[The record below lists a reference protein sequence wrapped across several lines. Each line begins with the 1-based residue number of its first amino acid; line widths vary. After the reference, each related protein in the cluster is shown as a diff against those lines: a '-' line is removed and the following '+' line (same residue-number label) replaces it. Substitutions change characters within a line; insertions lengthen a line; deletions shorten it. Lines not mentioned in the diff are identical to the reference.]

1 MGRKSGSGKPNEKE
15 GNRMIKKINYVLDR
29 RQKINLCILLVIIF
43 IGAFVE
49 LLGVSAIMPLINVA
63 MNPETIDEKWYF
75 VLIRKYTGI
84 TDANQMI
91 LFLAVLLIVIYIL
104 KNVYVM
110 VMYSLQYR
118 FVFNN
123 QQRLSVRMM
132 KSYMQQDY
140 LFHISKNVAEFQRN
154 IINDINGFF
163 TVALNALQFLAEF
176 SVSVV
181 LVIFLLVQDWV
192 STVAVATLLFLFMGV
207 FTIFFRKVLVKI
219 GEESRQANVQVTK
232 WLFQAFSGIKE
243 IKVANRET
251 FFIANYD
258 RSYKDCARA
267 QRQQS
272 VLTYLPK
279 PVMETV
285 CICSLMLAMIIKITV
300 LKSDIA
306 SFVTT
311 LSVFAVAAF
320 RMLPSFNK
328 ITGYISGMM
337 FNKPAIDAVY
347 KDLMEIEQLMVQ
359 KTEEQIDT
367 QKVSLTTA
375 IELKNVSFRY
385 PESDRWIL
393 KEANLGIKKNTSVAF
408 IGASGAGKTTAA
420 DLILGILQPE
430 EGIITINGTEIKKCM
445 ASWHEAIGYIPQ
457 TIYLMDDSIR
467 ANVAFGIPDSE
478 IDDAAIEKALREAQ
492 LDQFVHT
499 LPDGVNT
506 MIGDRGVKLSGGQRQ
521 RIGIARALYR
531 NPSVLVLDEATSALD
546 NDTEKE
552 VMEAIDGLHG
562 TRTLIVI
569 AHRLSTIRKC
579 DKIYEV
585 GNGGFTERNKAEVL
599 GGEK

>member
-1 MGRKSGSGKPNEKE
+1 
-15 GNRMIKKINYVLDR
+15 MIKKINYVLDR

-49 LLGVSAIMPLINVA
+49 LLGVSAVMPLIDVA
-63 MNPETIDEKWYF
+63 MKPEMIGEKWYF
-75 VLIRKYTGI
+75 VLISKYTGF
-84 TDANQMI
+84 TEPNQMI

-104 KNVYVM
+104 KNAYVI

-251 FFIANYD
+251 FFFFFYD

-585 GNGGFTERNKAEVL
+585 GNGGFIERNKEEVL

>member
-1 MGRKSGSGKPNEKE
+1 
-15 GNRMIKKINYVLDR
+15 MIKKINYVLDR

-445 ASWHEAIGYIPQ
+445 VSWHEAIGYIPQ

-521 RIGIARALYR
+521 
-531 NPSVLVLDEATSALD
+531 PSVLVLDEATSALD

>member
-1 MGRKSGSGKPNEKE
+1 ML
-15 GNRMIKKINYVLDR
+15 KKINYVLDR
-29 RQKINLCILLVIIF
+29 RQKTNLVLLLVIIL

-49 LLGVSAIMPLINVA
+49 LLGVSAVMPLINVA
-63 MNPETIDEKWYF
+63 MEPAQIGRKWYL
-75 VLIRKYTGI
+75 VLISQYTGI

-91 LFLAVLLIVIYIL
+91 VFLAVVLIVIYIL
-104 KNVYVM
+104 KNIYVT

-118 FVFNN
+118 FIFNN

-140 LFHISKNVAEFQRN
+140 LFHVSKNVAEFQRN
-154 IINDINGFF
+154 VTNDVNGFF
-163 TVALNALQFLAEF
+163 TVVLNALQFLAEF
-176 SVSVV
+176 SVSAV
-181 LVIFLLVQDWV
+181 LIVYLLIQDWV
-192 STVAVATLLFLFMGV
+192 STLAVASLLFLFMGF
-207 FTIFFRKVLVKI
+207 FTLFFRKVLVKI
-219 GEESRQANVQVTK
+219 GEESRQANVLVTK

-243 IKVANRET
+243 IKVANKEC
-251 FFIANYD
+251 FFITNYD
-258 RSYKDCARA
+258 KQYKDCARV

-272 VLTYLPK
+272 ILTYLPR

-285 CICSLMLAMIIKITV
+285 CICSLMIAMIIKIAV
-300 LKSDIA
+300 LKSDIT
-306 SFVTT
+306 SFVAT

-347 KDLMEIEQLMVQ
+347 KDLREIERLMADRA
-359 KTEEQIDT
+359 DT
-367 QKVSLTTA
+367 HGNHLKVDFKDTIGLNS
-375 IELKNVSFRY
+375 VSFRY

-393 KEANLGIKKNTSVAF
+393 KNASVIIRKNTSVAL

-420 DLILGILQPE
+420 DLILGILEPQ
-430 EGIITINGTEIKKCM
+430 EGMITIDGTDIKKCM
-445 ASWHEAIGYIPQ
+445 ESWHENIGYIPQ
-457 TIYLMDDSIR
+457 SIYLMDDNIR
-467 ANVAFGIPDSE
+467 ANIAFGIPGPE
-478 IDDAAIEKALREAQ
+478 IDDTAIEKALREAQ
-492 LDQFVHT
+492 LDTFVHS
-499 LPDGVNT
+499 LPAGLDT

-546 NDTEKE
+546 NETEKE

-562 TRTLIVI
+562 TRTLIII
-569 AHRLSTIRKC
+569 AHRLSTIRGC

-585 GNGGFTERNKAEVL
+585 GNGGIVERAKEEVL
-599 GGEK
+599 

>member
-1 MGRKSGSGKPNEKE
+1 
-15 GNRMIKKINYVLDR
+15 MIKKINYVLDR

-393 KEANLGIKKNTSVAF
+393 KEANLGIKKIHQLPS
-408 IGASGAGKTTAA
+408 
-420 DLILGILQPE
+420 L
-430 EGIITINGTEIKKCM
+430 
-445 ASWHEAIGYIPQ
+445 
-457 TIYLMDDSIR
+457 
-467 ANVAFGIPDSE
+467 
-478 IDDAAIEKALREAQ
+478 LRQAQ
-492 LDQFVHT
+492 A
-499 LPDGVNT
+499 
-506 MIGDRGVKLSGGQRQ
+506 RRQ
-521 RIGIARALYR
+521 L
-531 NPSVLVLDEATSALD
+531 LT
-546 NDTEKE
+546 
-552 VMEAIDGLHG
+552 
-562 TRTLIVI
+562 
-569 AHRLSTIRKC
+569 
-579 DKIYEV
+579 
-585 GNGGFTERNKAEVL
+585 
-599 GGEK
+599 

>member
-1 MGRKSGSGKPNEKE
+1 
-15 GNRMIKKINYVLDR
+15 MIKKINYVLDR

-140 LFHISKNVAEFQRN
+140 LFHVSKNVAEFQRN
-154 IINDINGFF
+154 ITSDVNGFF
-163 TVALNALQFLAEF
+163 TIVLNVLQFLAEF
-176 SVSVV
+176 SVSAA
-181 LVIFLLVQDWV
+181 LVIFLFVQDWV
-192 STVAVATLLFLFMGV
+192 STMAVAVLLFLFMGI

-219 GEESRQANVQVTK
+219 GEQSRQANVLVTK

-243 IKVANRET
+243 VKVANKES
-251 FFIANYD
+251 FFISNYN
-258 RSYKDCARA
+258 RHYKDCVRV

-272 VLTYLPK
+272 ILTYLPK

-285 CICSLMLAMIIKITV
+285 CICSLMLAMIIKIAV
-300 LKSDIA
+300 VKSDIV

-337 FNKPAIDAVY
+337 FNKPAIDSVY
-347 KDLMEIEQLMVQ
+347 RDLKEIEQLMEQ
-359 KTEEQIDT
+359 KTAEHEDT
-367 QKVSLTTA
+367 IKVMLHSSIRLN
-375 IELKNVSFRY
+375 NVSFRY
-385 PESDRWIL
+385 PESDKWIL
-393 KEANLGIKKNTSVAF
+393 KNASLEITKNTSVAL

-420 DLILGILQPE
+420 DLMLGILQPQ
-430 EGIITINGTEIKKCM
+430 EGTVTIDGTDLRKCM
-445 ASWHEAIGYIPQ
+445 KSWHEDIGYIPQ
-457 TIYLMDDSIR
+457 VIYLMDDNIR
-467 ANVAFGIPDSE
+467 ANVAFGIPDAE
-478 IDDAAIEKALREAQ
+478 IDDDAVQKALREAQ
-492 LDQFVHT
+492 LDQFVNSLPNGLDT
-499 LPDGVNT
+499 L
-506 MIGDRGVKLSGGQRQ
+506 IGDRGVKLSGGQRQ

-531 NPSVLVLDEATSALD
+531 NPNVLVLDEATSALD
-546 NDTEKE
+546 SDTEKE

-569 AHRLSTIRKC
+569 AHRLSTIKKC
-579 DKIYEV
+579 DKIFEV
-585 GNGGFTERNKAEVL
+585 GGGGFIERSKAEVL
-599 GGEK
+599 GHD

>member
-1 MGRKSGSGKPNEKE
+1 
-15 GNRMIKKINYVLDR
+15 MIKKINYVLDR

-49 LLGVSAIMPLINVA
+49 LLGVSAVMPLIDVA
-63 MNPETIDEKWYF
+63 MKPEMIGEKWYF
-75 VLIRKYTGI
+75 VLISKYTGF
-84 TDANQMI
+84 TEPNQMI

-104 KNVYVM
+104 KNAYVI

-347 KDLMEIEQLMVQ
+347 KDLMEIEHLMVQ

-585 GNGGFTERNKAEVL
+585 GNGGFIERNKEEVL

>member
-49 LLGVSAIMPLINVA
+49 LLGVSAIMPLIDVA
-63 MNPETIDEKWYF
+63 MNPETMDEKWYF

-140 LFHISKNVAEFQRN
+140 LFHVSKNVAEFQRN
-154 IINDINGFF
+154 ITSDVNGFF
-163 TVALNALQFLAEF
+163 TIVLNVLQFLAEF
-176 SVSVV
+176 SVSAA
-181 LVIFLLVQDWV
+181 LVIFLFVQDWV
-192 STVAVATLLFLFMGV
+192 STMAVAVLLFLFMGI

-219 GEESRQANVQVTK
+219 GEQSRQANVLVTK

-243 IKVANRET
+243 IKVANKES
-251 FFIANYD
+251 FFISNYN
-258 RSYKDCARA
+258 RYYKDCVRV

-272 VLTYLPK
+272 ILTYLPK

-285 CICSLMLAMIIKITV
+285 CICSLMLAMIIKIAV
-300 LKSDIA
+300 VKSDIV

-337 FNKPAIDAVY
+337 FNKPAIDSVY
-347 KDLMEIEQLMVQ
+347 RDLKEIEQLMEQ
-359 KTEEQIDT
+359 KTAEHEDT
-367 QKVSLTTA
+367 IKVMLHSSIRLN
-375 IELKNVSFRY
+375 NVSFRY
-385 PESDRWIL
+385 PESDKWIL
-393 KEANLGIKKNTSVAF
+393 KNASLEITKNTSVAL

-420 DLILGILQPE
+420 DLMLGILQPQ
-430 EGIITINGTEIKKCM
+430 EGTVTIDGTDLRKCM
-445 ASWHEAIGYIPQ
+445 KSWHEDIGYIPQ
-457 TIYLMDDSIR
+457 VIYLMDDNIR
-467 ANVAFGIPDSE
+467 ANVAFGIPDAE
-478 IDDAAIEKALREAQ
+478 IDDDAVQKALREAQ
-492 LDQFVHT
+492 LDQFVNSLPNGLDT
-499 LPDGVNT
+499 L
-506 MIGDRGVKLSGGQRQ
+506 IGDRGVKLSGGQRQ

-531 NPSVLVLDEATSALD
+531 NPNVLVLDEATSALD
-546 NDTEKE
+546 SDTEKE

-569 AHRLSTIRKC
+569 AHRLSTIKKC
-579 DKIYEV
+579 DKIFEV
-585 GNGGFTERNKAEVL
+585 GGGGFIERSKAEVL
-599 GGEK
+599 GHD

>member
-1 MGRKSGSGKPNEKE
+1 ML
-15 GNRMIKKINYVLDR
+15 KKISYVLDR
-29 RQKINLCILLVIIF
+29 SQKTNLGILLVVIL

-63 MNPETIDEKWYF
+63 MEPDTIGEKWYF
-75 VLIRKYTGI
+75 VLISQYTGI

-91 LFLAVLLIVIYIL
+91 VFLALVLIVIYIL
-104 KNVYVM
+104 KNIYVTM
-110 VMYSLQYR
+110 MYSLQYR

-140 LFHISKNVAEFQRN
+140 LFHVSRNVAEFQRN
-154 IINDINGFF
+154 ITSDVNGFF
-163 TVALNALQFLAEF
+163 TVALNALQFFAEF
-176 SVSVV
+176 SVSMV
-181 LVIFLLVQDWV
+181 LLIFLLVQDWM
-192 STVAVATLLFLFMGV
+192 STLAVASLLFLFMGF

-219 GEESRQANVQVTK
+219 GEESRQANVLVTK
-232 WLFQAFSGIKE
+232 WLLQAFSGVKE
-243 IKVANRET
+243 IKVTNKED
-251 FFIANYD
+251 FFINNYD
-258 RSYKDCARA
+258 QNYKDCARV

-272 VLTYLPK
+272 ILTYLPR

-285 CICSLMLAMIIKITV
+285 CICSLMIAMILKIV
-300 LKSDIA
+300 VAKSDIA

-347 KDLMEIEQLMVQ
+347 RDLREIEQLMVKKAADQ
-359 KTEEQIDT
+359 EEAV
-367 QKVSLTTA
+367 KVTLGTA
-375 IELKNVSFRY
+375 IRLDNVSFRY
-385 PESDRWIL
+385 PESDKWLLRNASLEI
-393 KEANLGIKKNTSVAF
+393 GKNTSVAL
-408 IGASGAGKTTAA
+408 IGSTGAGKTTAA
-420 DLILGILQPE
+420 DLILGILEPQ
-430 EGIITINGTEIKKCM
+430 EGSVMIDGIDIRKCM
-445 ASWHEAIGYIPQ
+445 VSWHESVGYIPQ
-457 TIYLMDDSIR
+457 TIYLMDDNIR
-467 ANVAFGIPDSE
+467 ANIAFGIPDSE
-478 IDDAAIEKALREAQ
+478 IDDTVIEKALREAQ
-492 LDQFVHT
+492 LDQFVHS
-499 LPDGVNT
+499 LPDGLDT

-531 NPSVLVLDEATSALD
+531 NPSVLILDEATSALD
-546 NDTEKE
+546 NETEKE

-569 AHRLSTIRKC
+569 AHRLSTIKKC

-585 GNGGFTERNKAEVL
+585 GNGGFSERMKEEVL
-599 GGEK
+599 GTNEGDGNT

>member
-585 GNGGFTERNKAEVL
+585 GNGGFIERNKEEVL

>member
-1 MGRKSGSGKPNEKE
+1 
-15 GNRMIKKINYVLDR
+15 MIKKINYVLDR

-49 LLGVSAIMPLINVA
+49 LLGVSAVMPLIDVA
-63 MNPETIDEKWYF
+63 MKPETIGEKWYF
-75 VLIRKYTGI
+75 VLISKYTGF
-84 TDANQMI
+84 TEPNQMI

-104 KNVYVM
+104 KNAYVI

-132 KSYMQQDY
+132 KSYMHQDY

-192 STVAVATLLFLFMGV
+192 STVAVATLLFLFMGL